1 MANVSTRSVIIPSD
15 RMPVGAVHSLR
26 MSAIEQ
32 VEDVA
37 QRSLGQGVTLTTRD
51 LQPADIGYSNQQF
64 TETSGTDNTWSDT
77 TISAKSIADETFLV
91 IWGVQMIIPGIV
103 ELPISAIRFVIG
115 GGRVAQLSLYGMQQ
129 PHTPDAAEAGIFR
142 PITGMFLSPIV
153 ITQNSVLTIQEYNV
167 TATTAYQMVFEG
179 VAVEREGKL
188 ISP

>member
-15 RMPVGAVHSLR
+15 RMPAGAIHSLR

-32 VEDVA
+32 VEEVA
-37 QRSLGQGVTLTTRD
+37 ARAMGQGTTLTTRD
-51 LQPADIGYSNQQF
+51 LQPEDIGYTNQEF
-64 TETSGTDNTWSDT
+64 TETSGTDNSWTDT
-77 TISAKSIADETFLV
+77 DISSKSIADETFLV
-91 IWGVQMIIPGIV
+91 IWGVQMLIPGTV
-103 ELPISAIRFVIG
+103 QLPISAIRFVIG

-129 PHTPDAAEAGIFR
+129 PHSPDAAEAGIFR

-167 TATTAYQMVFEG
+167 IASTAYQMVFEG